1 VASRG
6 AGSYVREWA
15 NCGSPY
21 CRTCVPGGQG
31 THGPYWYLYLWRD
44 GRHIKRYVG
53 KALPQAAGLDPG
65 EQAIPN
71 PGPPAASQAGE

>member
-1 VASRG
+1 MASRG

-31 THGPYWYLYLWRD
+31 SHGPYWYVYLWRD